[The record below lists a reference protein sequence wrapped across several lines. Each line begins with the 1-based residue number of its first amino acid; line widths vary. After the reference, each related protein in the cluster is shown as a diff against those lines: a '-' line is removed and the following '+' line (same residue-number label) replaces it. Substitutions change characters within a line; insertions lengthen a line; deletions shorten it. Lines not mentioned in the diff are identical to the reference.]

1 MQLLPFKAK
10 LKMFLIVFLVCFVGI
25 LATSFMIDR
34 KIDSYIADLK
44 SDININIEVF
54 NNTNDNVKVEHDKD
68 AIKVYINPNT
78 EESQVTQTTE
88 FKQKY
93 VKVTSELGLN
103 IRKEP
108 EVSSEKV
115 GAINYGDEVLVIEDT
130 GEWYKTELGFIY
142 KLYTD

>member
-108 EVSSEKV
+108 DVSSEKV